1 MPVVSRACRQ
11 ARLRV
16 GDPEGSNDG
25 DHAVA
30 TEHLAADRDLS
41 GPLEAEP
48 PRLHRSR
55 QDRVLAGVCG
65 GLGRY
70 LDLDPV
76 VLRILTV
83 ALIFTGVGIP
93 AYIIAWIVIPE
104 AAENEPEAP
113 APPAGRARAAL
124 TLGIGL
130 VVLGALLVAR
140 SVLPWFD
147 SSLFWPL
154 VVICG
159 GLLLVLT
166 ARR

>member
-1 MPVVSRACRQ
+1 MGTTSSPSEQIGTEPYGTLAAEPR
-11 ARLRV
+11 RLR
-16 GDPEGSNDG
+16 
-25 DHAVA
+25 
-30 TEHLAADRDLS
+30 
-41 GPLEAEP
+41 
-48 PRLHRSR
+48 RSR

-93 AYIIAWIVIPE
+93 AYIIAWIAIPE
-104 AAENEPEAP
+104 AAEDEPEPP
-113 APPAGRARAAL
+113 APPISRARVAL

-130 VVLGALLVAR
+130 IVLGGLLVAR
-140 SVLPWFD
+140 TVVPWFD

-154 VVICG
+154 VVVGG

>member
-1 MPVVSRACRQ
+1 MDTAPSHPENVAPVGQPTSEQVGTQSR
-11 ARLRV
+11 RLR
-16 GDPEGSNDG
+16 
-25 DHAVA
+25 
-30 TEHLAADRDLS
+30 
-41 GPLEAEP
+41 
-48 PRLHRSR
+48 RSR

-76 VLRILTV
+76 VMRILTV

-93 AYIIAWIVIPE
+93 AYVIAWIAIPE
-104 AAENEPEAP
+104 VAEDEAEAP
-113 APPAGRARAAL
+113 APPASRTRTAL

-130 VVLGALLVAR
+130 VVLGGLLIAR
-140 SVLPWFD
+140 NVLPWFD

-154 VVICG
+154 VVIGG

>member
-1 MPVVSRACRQ
+1 M
-11 ARLRV
+11 
-16 GDPEGSNDG
+16 D
-25 DHAVA
+25 AVPSH
-30 TEHLAADRDLS
+30 TEHLAADRELP
-41 GPLEAEP
+41 GPRETEP
-48 PRLHRSR
+48 RRLRRSR

-93 AYIIAWIVIPE
+93 AYIIAWIAIPE
-104 AAENEPEAP
+104 VAEDDSEPP
-113 APPAGRARAAL
+113 APPASRARAAL

-130 VVLGALLVAR
+130 IVVGGLLLAR
-140 SVLPWFD
+140 NVVPWFD

-154 VVICG
+154 VVVCG

>member
-1 MPVVSRACRQ
+1 MEAVPSPTQDLVTDREMSGPPQTEPR
-11 ARLRV
+11 RLR
-16 GDPEGSNDG
+16 
-25 DHAVA
+25 
-30 TEHLAADRDLS
+30 
-41 GPLEAEP
+41 
-48 PRLHRSR
+48 RSR
-55 QDRVLAGVCG
+55 QDSVLGGVCG

-76 VLRILTV
+76 VLRALAV
-83 ALIFTGVGIP
+83 ALTFAGVGIP

-104 AAENEPEAP
+104 VAKGDAEPA
-113 APPAGRARAAL
+113 APPVSRTRAAL

-130 VVLGALLVAR
+130 IVVGGLLVVR
-140 SVLPWFD
+140 NLVPWFD

-154 VVICG
+154 VVVCG

>member
-1 MPVVSRACRQ
+1 MDETASQNYDLATDSMRTEPVDVGPR
-11 ARLRV
+11 RLR
-16 GDPEGSNDG
+16 
-25 DHAVA
+25 
-30 TEHLAADRDLS
+30 
-41 GPLEAEP
+41 
-48 PRLHRSR
+48 RSR

-76 VLRILTV
+76 VLRIVTV

-93 AYIIAWIVIPE
+93 AYIIAWIAIPE
-104 AAENEPEAP
+104 VAENEPEAP
-113 APPAGRARAAL
+113 APPSSRTRAAL
-124 TLGIGL
+124 TLGVGL
-130 VVLGALLVAR
+130 VVLGALLLAR

-147 SSLFWPL
+147 SALFWPL
-154 VVICG
+154 VVITG

>member
-1 MPVVSRACRQ
+1 METAPSPTEQVPADREPYGPRGTEPR
-11 ARLRV
+11 RLR
-16 GDPEGSNDG
+16 
-25 DHAVA
+25 
-30 TEHLAADRDLS
+30 
-41 GPLEAEP
+41 
-48 PRLHRSR
+48 RSR

-83 ALIFTGVGIP
+83 ALIFTGVGVP
-93 AYIIAWIVIPE
+93 AYIIAWIAIPE
-104 AAENEPEAP
+104 VAEDEPEPP
-113 APPAGRARAAL
+113 APPASRARAAL

-130 VVLGALLVAR
+130 IVVGGLLIAR
-140 SVLPWFD
+140 TVVPWFD
-147 SSLFWPL
+147 SALFWPL
-154 VVICG
+154 VVVCG